1 MKNDMQSA
9 DIRSSFLEYFK
20 KNGHAIL
27 ASSSLIPHD
36 DPTIMFNNAGMNQ
49 FKNVFLGTEKPKTP
63 RATTSQK
70 CVRAGGKHNDLD
82 NVGFTARHHTFFE
95 MLGNFSFGDYFKEEA
110 IVFAWD
116 YLTKELGLDKS
127 KLHVTAFHTDTEAKK
142 LWLDKMG
149 IKPDHFT
156 TFGEKDNFWRM
167 GDVGPCGPCSEIF
180 YDFGPEMGTS
190 KEDVVGGNGDRFI
203 EIWNL
208 VFMQF
213 FEDEGGQT
221 ALPHPSIDTG
231 MGLERISMVMQGKT
245 SNYETDLFMPIIEN
259 AASLLKIDYDIND
272 PRKAYEKSALRV
284 LADHSRALSFLIA
297 DGVLPSNEGRGYVL
311 RRILRRAVRFNHKL
325 SPGNPV
331 MPKLCKQV
339 IEMMSTHFPELN
351 QRAEV
356 ILSNISEEE
365 SKFLETLDKGEALL
379 TKEMKK
385 LGEGKTLS
393 GKSAFKLYDTFGFPV
408 DLTKIILTENG
419 FGLDEQGFEQK
430 LDEAKQTAKAGSKKN
445 AISFDLPESVKTSL
459 EDLRETKFTGYDK
472 LEDSSKILELH
483 TSKGKIESINKGD
496 FYLISDSTPFY
507 AESGGQAG
515 DKGLIKTKSA
525 MAEVLDVKKL
535 DHLTIHQCKM
545 HRGEFKVGEEAELVV
560 NGANRK
566 MTEKNH
572 SATHLLH
579 AALIKV
585 CGTGVQQAGSLVD
598 ADKLRFDFSHKG
610 PVSKKDLQKV
620 EELVNFE
627 IKKSSSI
634 TTDLMNIDD
643 ARKAGAQALFGEKYA
658 DKVRVLSMGAF
669 SKELCGGTHVSNTGD
684 ISAFKIKSETG
695 VSSGVRRIE
704 AVTANGAFD
713 FLNKKAKQ
721 FEEVAVHIGLANNA
735 TSEDLI
741 KQIQK
746 LNDENKSL
754 RKKLKSGANQ
764 TAADSEKIDSKYG
777 EIEVSISHLE
787 DLERDD
793 LRDAA
798 DHARDKMQNKGVCV
812 FAGQKTDKGYPVLV
826 SKTKA
831 LDTFNAGAFLKEL
844 TSKLGG
850 KGGGRPDFAQGT
862 IDEVKNLQETTTS
875 LLRG

>member
-1 MKNDMQSA
+1 MQST
-9 DIRSSFLEYFK
+9 DIRSSFLNYFNDK
-20 KNGHAIL
+20 GHAIL
-27 ASSSLIPHD
+27 PSSSLIPFE

-116 YLTKELGLDKS
+116 FLTKELGLDKS
-127 KLHVTAFHTDTEAKK
+127 KLHITAFHTDTEAKK
-142 LWLDKMG
+142 LWIDKMG
-149 IKPDHFT
+149 IKPEHFS

-190 KEDVVGGNGDRFI
+190 KEDVVGGDGDRFI

-213 FEDEGGQT
+213 LEDEKGQT
-221 ALPHPSIDTG
+221 PLPHPSIDTG

-259 AASLLKIDYDIND
+259 AASLLKIDYDTND

-297 DGVLPSNEGRGYVL
+297 DGVLPSNDGRGYVL

-325 SPGNPV
+325 SPGNPI

-339 IEMMSTHFPELN
+339 IDMMSTHFPELS

-356 ILSNISEEE
+356 ILTNISDEE
-365 SKFLETLDKGEALL
+365 SKFLETLDKGEVLL
-379 TKEMKK
+379 EKEMKK
-385 LGEGKTLS
+385 LGTSKSLS
-393 GKSAFKLYDTFGFPV
+393 GESAFKLYDTFGFPV
-408 DLTKIILTENG
+408 DLTKIILSENG
-419 FGLDEQGFEQK
+419 FSLDEQGFEQK
-430 LDEAKQTAKAGSKKN
+430 LEEAKQTAKAGSKKN
-445 AISFDLPESVKTSL
+445 TIKFELPDSIKTSL
-459 EDLRETKFTGYDK
+459 ETLKSSQFTGYESLSEK
-472 LEDSSKILELH
+472 TEIIELH
-483 TSKGKIESINKGD
+483 RANTKIESVQDGD
-496 FYLISDSTPFY
+496 FYLIAEITPFY

-515 DKGLIKTKSA
+515 DKGMIRTDSA

-535 DHLTIHQCKM
+535 DHLIIHQCKM
-545 HRGEFKVGEEAELVV
+545 HRGELKTGDSVQLIV

-572 SATHLLH
+572 SATHLMH

-585 CGTGVQQAGSLVD
+585 CGEGIQQAGSLVD
-598 ADKLRFDFSHKG
+598 ANKLRFDFSHKG
-610 PVSKKDLQKV
+610 PVSKKDLKKV
-620 EELVNFE
+620 EELVNLE
-627 IKKSSSI
+627 IKKNESVK
-634 TTDLMNIDD
+634 TDLMNIDD
-643 ARKAGAQALFGEKYA
+643 ARNSGAQALFGEKY
-658 DKVRVLSMGAF
+658 DEEVRVLSMGAF
-669 SKELCGGTHVSNTGD
+669 SKELCGGTHVSNTGE
-684 ISAFKIKSETG
+684 IAAFKIKSETG

-704 AVTANGAFD
+704 AVTANKAFE
-713 FLNKKAKQ
+713 FLNSKAQ
-721 FEEVAVHIGLANNA
+721 DFDEVALHLNLSNNA
-735 TSEDLI
+735 TGEDVV
-741 KQIQK
+741 KQINK
-746 LNDENKSL
+746 LEAENKSL
-754 RKKLKSGANQ
+754 RKKLKSGA
-764 TAADSEKIDSKYG
+764 TAAVSETQEIDSKYG
-777 EIEVSISHLE
+777 KIELSISHLE
-787 DLERDD
+787 DLERND

-798 DHARDKMQNKGVCV
+798 DHARDKMKKNGVCI
-812 FAGQKTDKGYPVLV
+812 FAGQKTEKGYPVLV
-826 SKTKA
+826 SKTKS
-831 LDTFNAGAFLKEL
+831 LDSFNAGSFLKEL

-850 KGGGRPDFAQGT
+850 NGGGRPDFAQGT
-862 IDEVKNLQETTTS
+862 IDEVKHLHDTTTS
-875 LLRG
+875 LLKG